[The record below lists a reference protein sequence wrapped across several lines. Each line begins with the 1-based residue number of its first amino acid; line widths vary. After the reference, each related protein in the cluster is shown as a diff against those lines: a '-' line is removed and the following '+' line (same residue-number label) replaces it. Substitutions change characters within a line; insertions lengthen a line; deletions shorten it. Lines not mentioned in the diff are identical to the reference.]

1 MSLDGFDTILP
12 FQVGAGLVRGR
23 LVRLGPAVNAILA
36 AHAYPPAV
44 AELLAETLA
53 LAVVLAGAL
62 KYDGVFTLQAQGRG
76 PVSLMVADVTS
87 QGALRGYAR
96 FDAEAVAAAAPGAAP
111 VPALLGDGYLAFT
124 VDQGLKVERYQG
136 IVDLSGDSLAECA
149 ETYFTQSEQLQTR
162 MALASAAPAKGLGWR
177 VAALMVQRMPGL
189 QPGAPILVAEDADE
203 AWRTAAVLMSS
214 VTADELLDPAL
225 GGPALLRRLF
235 HGEGLT
241 VWEPRTLQA
250 RCRCS
255 EQAVMRMLRSIP
267 RGEIEDLR
275 DESGRVSIACEFCGT
290 TYAFGADELER
301 AYMP

>member
-96 FDAEAVAAAAPGAAP
+96 FDAEAV
-111 VPALLGDGYLAFT
+111 
-124 VDQGLKVERYQG
+124 
-136 IVDLSGDSLAECA
+136 LSLIHI
-149 ETYFTQSEQLQTR
+149 SEPTR
-162 MALASAAPAKGLGWR
+162 R
-177 VAALMVQRMPGL
+177 
-189 QPGAPILVAEDADE
+189 
-203 AWRTAAVLMSS
+203 
-214 VTADELLDPAL
+214 
-225 GGPALLRRLF
+225 
-235 HGEGLT
+235 
-241 VWEPRTLQA
+241 
-250 RCRCS
+250 
-255 EQAVMRMLRSIP
+255 
-267 RGEIEDLR
+267 
-275 DESGRVSIACEFCGT
+275 
-290 TYAFGADELER
+290 
-301 AYMP
+301 